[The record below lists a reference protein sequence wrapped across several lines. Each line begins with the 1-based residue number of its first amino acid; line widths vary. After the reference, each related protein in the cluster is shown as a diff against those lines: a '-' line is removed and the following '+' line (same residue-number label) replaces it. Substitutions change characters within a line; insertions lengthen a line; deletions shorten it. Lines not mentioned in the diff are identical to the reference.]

1 MYQHGSV
8 QHHQQQQQQQQ
19 QQQPPNR
26 PLTMDPNQL
35 FRFHAAANQYIPIS
49 PSTGSPAAAALPP
62 GVQDGKKY
70 VSMDDFEYM
79 QAEVDT
85 LRLNNDRLEGM
96 IRELTLRLNS
106 LSSGPGQ
113 PYFSG

>member
-1 MYQHGSV
+1 
-8 QHHQQQQQQQQ
+8 
-19 QQQPPNR
+19 
-26 PLTMDPNQL
+26 MDSNQL

-49 PSTGSPAAAALPP
+49 PSTGPPAAAAFPP

-96 IRELTLRLNS
+96 VRELTLRLNS
-106 LSSGPGQ
+106 LTSGPGQ
-113 PYFSG
+113 PYYSG